1 MFVIYKAEF
10 PNSKVYIGKSKN
22 FNDRKLKHSY
32 SPKYYNTKLTN
43 AINKYG
49 FESINWEIIYET
61 DDIIEL
67 NKMEIELIKRYDSIK
82 NGYNTSNGGDG
93 GDTISNNPRRI
104 EIIKQQLS
112 TKGKNPDNYIEI
124 SDIISNSILDDYIQN
139 KSSIHSLVR
148 KYGISKNRITRSLK
162 SKDVEIDQDRI
173 KLTNSKNFDNS
184 YVNKIIEMYKRGLLI
199 KEIAKMENTTIMIIS
214 RILHNS
220 GVRISKRFGEGR
232 ASDGS
237 KIKGK

>member
-1 MFVIYKAEF
+1 M
-10 PNSKVYIGKSKN
+10 
-22 FNDRKLKHSY
+22 
-32 SPKYYNTKLTN
+32 KY
-43 AINKYG
+43 
-49 FESINWEIIYET
+49 
-61 DDIIEL
+61 
-67 NKMEIELIKRYDSIK
+67 LI
-82 NGYNTSNGGDG
+82 
-93 GDTISNNPRRI
+93 
-104 EIIKQQLS
+104 L
-112 TKGKNPDNYIEI
+112 
-124 SDIISNSILDDYIQN
+124 SNSILDDYIQN

-148 KYGISKNRITRSLK
+148 KYGISKNRITRFLK